1 MSDAEQDWPRE
12 IWLAELDEHH
22 NGSGMVVLSKFA
34 TVPRWEGDDE
44 RDCPFQRYVDS
55 DIYESAEKYFSEKS
69 NELRAEIARLQAQ
82 IETAKEALR
91 IIASHRRECHEYD
104 DDCGYG
110 RRTFDSED
118 VRLMEWQARAALKE
132 MENTDDRA

>member
-22 NGSGMVVLSKFA
+22 NGSGMVVLSEFA

-69 NELRAEIARLQAQ
+69 NELRSEIDRLQAQ
-82 IETAKEALR
+82 IETAKDALQR
-91 IIASHRRECHEYD
+91 IDDASNHYAMTPT
-104 DDCGYG
+104 Y
-110 RRTFDSED
+110 SEG
-118 VRLMEWQARAALKE
+118 VLRYAHKSTRNIARAALKE